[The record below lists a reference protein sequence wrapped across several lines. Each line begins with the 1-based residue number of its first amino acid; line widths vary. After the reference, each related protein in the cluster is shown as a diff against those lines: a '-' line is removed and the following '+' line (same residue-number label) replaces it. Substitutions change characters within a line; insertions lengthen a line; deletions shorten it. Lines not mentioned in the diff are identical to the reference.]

1 MGNDDM
7 RSVKLLTF
15 IAFTLVAVFIL
26 FVLAVILFPWIRK
39 LGPGLLQLYS
49 RISLSIL
56 RVRVDA
62 ADPIPVGVAKDKG
75 IILIANHVSVLDI
88 FLMSALYRT
97 LFLSKEEVAHYP
109 VIGIAAR
116 LIGIYFLK
124 RESPFDRHRVIRK
137 IASQSNGRIIT
148 IFPQGTTSALEN
160 LLPFKRGIFKTV
172 ELNHGTILL
181 PAAIRYREDPAIAWR
196 RDQILIDN
204 LKAVCAQKRIHV
216 KVSIAEPMSISDYTD
231 KTIDDVCCVAQE
243 RVFSRLKSDY

>member
-1 MGNDDM
+1 M
-7 RSVKLLTF
+7 
-15 IAFTLVAVFIL
+15 
-26 FVLAVILFPWIRK
+26 
-39 LGPGLLQLYS
+39 
-49 RISLSIL
+49 
-56 RVRVDA
+56 
-62 ADPIPVGVAKDKG
+62 
-75 IILIANHVSVLDI
+75 SVLDI

-181 PAAIRYREDPAIAWR
+181 PAAIRYRKTRPSPGGGIKFSSTMSKPSARKKEFTSKCRLPSRCPFPIT
-196 RDQILIDN
+196 
-204 LKAVCAQKRIHV
+204 RIKPSMTSV
-216 KVSIAEPMSISDYTD
+216 WSPRKGFFPG
-231 KTIDDVCCVAQE
+231 
-243 RVFSRLKSDY
+243 